1 MKKAQNIR
9 LAVYSAGHLI
19 IDFSCYVI
27 LFGYFSPAA
36 SGAQL
41 ASGFLMYNTIAFP
54 LQMIFGR
61 CFDRRPSRVPA
72 LIGCVLV
79 IAGLLLHGQP
89 SAAVAVCAAG
99 NALFHVGGGTDSLRY
114 SSGRF
119 ARPGIFV
126 AFGALGVSLG
136 TRAGLGRISV
146 WPVILTVLVC
156 GLWILA
162 CCGEE
167 DEELPSWG
175 REKGAGAE
183 ASGVRE
189 KGSEAVIYLCLVSVI
204 IRSFAG
210 YLISVPWPSEGG
222 WFFLASVCAFLG
234 KASGG
239 IAADRFGARLTG
251 VVTLLLCIPLL
262 CLGGESSVLCG
273 LGLILFNMTMAVTAG
288 TIYEKLPGRPGF
300 AFGLTT
306 LGLWLGYLPKAF
318 GFTAAGRTW
327 ILPAA
332 AAVSAVCLLL
342 AAPGRRAG
350 MI

>member
-1 MKKAQNIR
+1 MLKKAQKIR

-72 LIGCVLV
+72 LIGCALV

-167 DEELPSWG
+167 EEEEELPSLG
-175 REKGAGAE
+175 REKG
-183 ASGVRE
+183 
-189 KGSEAVIYLCLVSVI
+189 GSALLKAPEAVIYLCLVSVT

-222 WFFLASVCAFLG
+222 WFFLASICAFLG

-262 CLGGESSVLCG
+262 CLGGESPVLCG

-342 AAPGRRAG
+342 AAPGRRTG

>member
-61 CFDRRPSRVPA
+61 CFDRRPSRAPA

-189 KGSEAVIYLCLVSVI
+189 KGSEAVIYLCLISVI

-342 AAPGRRAG
+342 AAPGRRTG

>member
-27 LFGYFSPAA
+27 LFGYFLPAS

-41 ASGFLMYNTIAFP
+41 ATGFLMYNTIAFP

-167 DEELPSWG
+167 EEEEELPSLG
-175 REKGAGAE
+175 REKG
-183 ASGVRE
+183 
-189 KGSEAVIYLCLVSVI
+189 GSALLKAPEAVIYLCLVSVI

-222 WFFLASVCAFLG
+222 WFFLASICAFLG

-262 CLGGESSVLCG
+262 CLGGESPVLCG

-342 AAPGRRAG
+342 AAPGRRTG

>member
-1 MKKAQNIR
+1 MLKKAQKIR

-54 LQMIFGR
+54 FQVIFGR

-72 LIGCVLV
+72 LIGCALV

-167 DEELPSWG
+167 EE
-175 REKGAGAE
+175 E
-183 ASGVRE
+183 
-189 KGSEAVIYLCLVSVI
+189 
-204 IRSFAG
+204 
-210 YLISVPWPSEGG
+210 
-222 WFFLASVCAFLG
+222 
-234 KASGG
+234 
-239 IAADRFGARLTG
+239 
-251 VVTLLLCIPLL
+251 
-262 CLGGESSVLCG
+262 
-273 LGLILFNMTMAVTAG
+273 
-288 TIYEKLPGRPGF
+288 
-300 AFGLTT
+300 
-306 LGLWLGYLPKAF
+306 
-318 GFTAAGRTW
+318 
-327 ILPAA
+327 
-332 AAVSAVCLLL
+332 
-342 AAPGRRAG
+342 
-350 MI
+350 

>member
-1 MKKAQNIR
+1 MLKKAQNIR

-167 DEELPSWG
+167 EEEEELPSLG
-175 REKGAGAE
+175 REKG
-183 ASGVRE
+183 
-189 KGSEAVIYLCLVSVI
+189 GSALLKAPEAVIYLCLVSVI

-222 WFFLASVCAFLG
+222 WFFLASICAFLG

-262 CLGGESSVLCG
+262 CLGGESPVLCG

-342 AAPGRRAG
+342 AAPGRRTG